1 MVGSLTVITAIV
13 SALMVIVV
21 IIVFLFLFSG
31 KR

>member
-1 MVGSLTVITAIV
+1 MVGSLTVITAII